1 MIEVAASATYEV
13 FIDWGITGAT
23 LGVRVDDN
31 AGNTT
36 TARTTGFTER
46 PAGSGLYYL
55 GGLTAPGTAGQYT
68 LIYDDDAGTYG
79 LGHVAT
85 EDLVVTS
92 TSTTSVGGSGNL
104 YVTSSEIK
112 AALNITVTTYDTRI
126 GNIAIAVSRAIDQIQ
141 KTRYYETSETR
152 YYTPRGPYK
161 DLEID
166 DLTSLS
172 SVTLDMA
179 GTGTYSTT
187 LTNGTHFSLEPIN
200 NPLEGKPYRTISL
213 KPQSGQWFPCYQNS
227 VKVVGSFGWSAIPST
242 INQAALLLAVRLFQ
256 RKDAPF
262 GALAVGGLDGSAVIR
277 IARADPDVMFLLEN
291 TDRRQPRLLA

>member
-1 MIEVAASATYEV
+1 
-13 FIDWGITGAT
+13 
-23 LGVRVDDN
+23 
-31 AGNTT
+31 
-36 TARTTGFTER
+36 
-46 PAGSGLYYL
+46 
-55 GGLTAPGTAGQYT
+55 
-68 LIYDDDAGTYG
+68 
-79 LGHVAT
+79 
-85 EDLVVTS
+85 
-92 TSTTSVGGSGNL
+92 
-104 YVTSSEIK
+104 VTSSEIK

-161 DLEID
+161 DLAID
-166 DLTSLS
+166 DLTSLT
-172 SVTLDMA
+172 SVALDMA

-242 INQAALLLAVRLFQ
+242 INQAALLLAVRIFQ